1 MKNIFSNIAV
11 GLLILTS
18 TTFAQTKPTGGP
30 SGGPGDRPTRPNGP
44 PVPSLVRDNDQIKV
58 FAADFNTSR
67 ETFRARLLEMKKIL
81 QETPENQRTEQ
92 RAKIRQFLV
101 DHRTAQNEFR
111 KNIRRV
117 TKEVREE
124 KLGVESGT
132 GG

>member
-1 MKNIFSNIAV
+1 M
-11 GLLILTS
+11 
-18 TTFAQTKPTGGP
+18 
-30 SGGPGDRPTRPNGP
+30 
-44 PVPSLVRDNDQIKV
+44 RDNDQIKV